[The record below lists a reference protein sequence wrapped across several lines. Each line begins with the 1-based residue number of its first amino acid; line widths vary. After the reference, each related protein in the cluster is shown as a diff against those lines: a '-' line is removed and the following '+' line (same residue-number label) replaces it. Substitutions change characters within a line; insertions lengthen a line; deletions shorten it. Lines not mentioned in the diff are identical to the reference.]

1 MNTLK
6 HLVLATLLGLGAVA
20 SAQTTNQPP
29 SGLTDFG
36 NTVFGY
42 FTSFNTNLDTTFRDN
57 RFELWLGVDS
67 VQGSTAPLQNSIG
80 ISYDVWRP
88 TPATNATTFTAIG
101 IEDQIRN
108 TGVAGTVE
116 TDQLGLNFSV
126 VVHDVKLSGYL
137 DGGYD
142 LTQNGV
148 RFSNRLFGEVGLR
161 ARKAIGPHFYMGVGV
176 GAQFPRNSQVLSA
189 FTGATF

>member
-1 MNTLK
+1 MRTLK
-6 HLVLATLLGLGAVA
+6 SLILVALMALCGVV

-42 FTSFNTNLDTTFRDN
+42 FTSFNTNLDSTFRDN
-57 RFELWLGVDS
+57 RFELWMGVDA
-67 VQGSTAPLQNSIG
+67 VQGATAPLQNSIG
-80 ISYDVWRP
+80 ISYDLWRP
-88 TPATNATTFTAIG
+88 AGATNATTHTAIG
-101 IEDQIRN
+101 IEDEIRN

-116 TDQLGLNFSV
+116 SDQLGLNFSV
-126 VVHDVKLSGYL
+126 IIHDVKLTGYL

-142 LTQNGV
+142 LTQNGT

-161 ARKAIGPHFYMGVGV
+161 AKKAIGPHFFLGVGV

-189 FTGATF
+189 LTGVNF